1 MSNLN
6 PIPVNNLPNNQHNPL
21 PPPPPQQLM
30 VAVRATVVKA
40 AVAPRCGGLDMISA
54 VDIAWTGV
62 NPCDA
67 NDLAPTANGC

>member
-6 PIPVNNLPNNQHNPL
+6 PIPVNNLPNNQHNTST
-21 PPPPPQQLM
+21 PPQQLM

-62 NPCDA
+62 NPYDA